1 MSLFPSK
8 ILIIS
13 NCRFGDSLVM
23 MPALQLLK
31 ASFPQASIC
40 LLSERDPHG
49 AVSADQILGGRGL
62 VDEFEALP
70 MTGGK
75 LERLFSRLQ
84 LIFKLRRRHFD
95 LGIVLMPP
103 YPPLTMAL
111 VNRFKLYL
119 KLFGVKQIIA
129 PNEIF
134 NFSQKR
140 LNVVD
145 ATLQVL
151 SALNLPLP
159 PPNHAPYA
167 LPPLQ
172 NDEEAK
178 NIADAMMADAPEG
191 SFRLAVALGTNMPAK
206 QWPLEHFVEV
216 LKRLCTKMS
225 VWPFFFGGAAD
236 AEYASSLMNNGICGT
251 LVTGRPLSV
260 AAAIMSQ
267 CDDYFGHDTGVM
279 HLAASLG
286 KPCVALFSSRDPA
299 GMWDPYGEGHTIL
312 RINDLPCANC
322 GAVVCP
328 KTDHPCMKQSPDDVF
343 TTLKSLIQSY
353 LNQKLKAKS
362 KSPTNTKYYCTGH
375 T

>member
-1 MSLFPSK
+1 MSLSSVVNS

-62 VDEFEALP
+62 IDEFEALP

-75 LERLFSRLQ
+75 LSRLLSRLK
-84 LIFKLRRRHFD
+84 LIFKLRQRAFA

-111 VNRFKLYL
+111 VDRFKLYL
-119 KLFGVKQIIA
+119 KLFGVKRIIA
-129 PNEIF
+129 PTEILNFNE
-134 NFSQKR
+134 KR

-151 SALNLPLP
+151 SALDLPLP

-167 LPPLQ
+167 LLPLQ
-172 NDEEAK
+172 NNETAEQEAESL
-178 NIADAMMADAPEG
+178 MASAPQG
-191 SFRLAVALGTNMPAK
+191 AFRLAVALGTNMPAK
-206 QWPLEHFVEV
+206 QWPLENFAIV
-216 LKRLCTKMS
+216 LKRLCEETP
-225 VWPFFFGGAAD
+225 VWPIFFGGSSD
-236 AEYASSLMNNGICGT
+236 EKYASKLMTDGIRGT
-251 LVTGRPLSV
+251 LVTGRPLFV
-260 AAAIMSQ
+260 AAAVMSR
-267 CDDYFGHDTGVM
+267 CDGYFGHDTGVM

-322 GAVVCP
+322 GAVICP
-328 KTDHPCMKQSPDDVF
+328 KPDHPCMQQSPETAF
-343 TTLKSLIQSY
+343 SALKTLVQSIVVR
-353 LNQKLKAKS
+353 Q
-362 KSPTNTKYYCTGH
+362 
-375 T
+375 

>member
-1 MSLFPSK
+1 MSLSSVVNS

-40 LLSERDPHG
+40 LLSERDPYG

-75 LERLFSRLQ
+75 LSRLFSRLQ
-84 LIFKLRRRHFD
+84 LIFKLRRRAFD
-95 LGIVLMPP
+95 LGIFLMPP

-111 VNRFKLYL
+111 VDRFKLYL

-129 PNEIF
+129 PTEIF
-134 NFSQKR
+134 NFNEKR

-167 LPPLQ
+167 LPPLENGETTEQ
-172 NDEEAK
+172 EAVSIMASAPK
-178 NIADAMMADAPEG
+178 DA
-191 SFRLAVALGTNMPAK
+191 FRLAVALGTNMPAK
-206 QWPLEHFVEV
+206 QWPLENFAVV
-216 LKRLCTKMS
+216 LKQFCVETS
-225 VWPFFFGGAAD
+225 VWPVFFGGASD
-236 AEYASSLMNNGICGT
+236 GEIASTLMNDGICGT

-260 AAAIMSQ
+260 AAAVMAR
-267 CDDYFGHDTGVM
+267 CDGYFGHDTGVM

-299 GMWDPYGEGHTIL
+299 GMWDPYGKGHTIL

-328 KTDHPCMKQSPDDVF
+328 KTDHPCMKQSPEDVF
-343 TTLKSLIQSY
+343 TALKTLVQSTVVR
-353 LNQKLKAKS
+353 Q
-362 KSPTNTKYYCTGH
+362 
-375 T
+375 

>member
-1 MSLFPSK
+1 MNYELK
-8 ILIIS
+8 HILIIS

-40 LLSERDPHG
+40 LLSERDAHG

-70 MTGGK
+70 MAGGK

-84 LIFKLRRRHFD
+84 LILKLRKRNYD
-95 LGIVLMPP
+95 LGVVLMPP

-111 VNRFKLYL
+111 VDRFKLYL
-119 KLFGVKQIIA
+119 KLFGVKRIIA
-129 PNEIF
+129 PTEIF
-134 NFSQKR
+134 NFNEKR

-151 SALNLPLP
+151 SPLNLPLP
-159 PPNHAPYA
+159 PPNHAPYS

-172 NDEEAK
+172 NDEEAQK
-178 NIADAMMADAPEG
+178 EANTIMSSAPKG
-191 SFRLAVALGTNMPAK
+191 VFRLAVALGTNMPAK
-206 QWPLEHFVEV
+206 QWPPEQFAIV
-216 LKRLCTKMS
+216 LKRLCAETS
-225 VWPFFFGGAAD
+225 VWPFFFGGATDEKIAI
-236 AEYASSLMNNGICGT
+236 SLMDDGICGT

-260 AAAIMSQ
+260 AAAVMSR
-267 CDDYFGHDTGVM
+267 CDGYFGHDTGVM
-279 HLAASLG
+279 HLAASLS

-299 GMWDPYGEGHTIL
+299 GMWDPYGKDHTIL
-312 RINDLPCANC
+312 RINDLPCTNC
-322 GAVVCP
+322 GAVICP

-343 TTLKSLIQSY
+343 TAVKSLIQSTST
-353 LNQKLKAKS
+353 KS
-362 KSPTNTKYYCTGH
+362 
-375 T
+375 

>member
-1 MSLFPSK
+1 MHYELK
-8 ILIIS
+8 NILIIS

-23 MPALQLLK
+23 MPALQQLK

-40 LLSERDPHG
+40 LLSERDANG

-75 LERLFSRLQ
+75 LSRLFSRLQ
-84 LIFKLRRRHFD
+84 LIFKLRRRAFD

-111 VNRFKLYL
+111 VNRFTLYL
-119 KLFGVKQIIA
+119 KLFGVKRIIA
-129 PNEIF
+129 PTEIF

-151 SALNLPLP
+151 FPLNLPLP

-172 NDEEAK
+172 NDKTAEQEAESL
-178 NIADAMMADAPEG
+178 MASAPKG
-191 SFRLAVALGTNMPAK
+191 AFRLAVALGTNMPAK
-206 QWPLEHFVEV
+206 QWPLENFAIV
-216 LKRLCTKMS
+216 LKRLCTETS
-225 VWPFFFGGAAD
+225 VWPIFFGGKEDEKKALNLLQQNNLHG
-236 AEYASSLMNNGICGT
+236 SLI
-251 LVTGRPLSV
+251 TGRPLS
-260 AAAIMSQ
+260 AAAAVMAR
-267 CDDYFGHDTGVM
+267 CDGYFGHDTGVM

-312 RINDLPCANC
+312 RINGLPCANC

-328 KTDHPCMKQSPDDVF
+328 KHDHPCMAQSPDKVF
-343 TTLKSLIQSY
+343 NALKTLVQ
-353 LNQKLKAKS
+353 
-362 KSPTNTKYYCTGH
+362 PTVVRQ
-375 T
+375 

>member
-1 MSLFPSK
+1 MSLSLPHEFKK

-31 ASFPQASIC
+31 ASFPKASIC
-40 LLSERDPHG
+40 LLSERDAHG
-49 AVSADQILGGRGL
+49 TVSADQILGGRGL

-70 MTGGK
+70 MVGGK
-75 LERLFSRLQ
+75 LDRLFSRLR
-84 LIFKLRRRHFD
+84 LMFRLRRQSFD

-111 VNRFKLYL
+111 VNRFKCYL
-119 KLFGVKQIIA
+119 KLFGVKRIIA
-129 PNEIF
+129 PEEIF

-159 PPNHAPYA
+159 PPNHAPYM

-172 NDEEAK
+172 NGELSEQEADG
-178 NIADAMMADAPEG
+178 IVASAPKG
-191 SFRLAVALGTNMPAK
+191 TFRLAVALGTNMPAK
-206 QWPLEHFVEV
+206 QWPIDNFTAVLE
-216 LKRLCTKMS
+216 RLCAETS
-225 VWPFFFGGAAD
+225 VWPFFFGGANDEKTAR
-236 AEYASSLMNNGICGT
+236 ELIGKGLPGT

-260 AAAIMSQ
+260 AAAVMAQ
-267 CDDYFGHDTGVM
+267 CDGYFGHDTGVM
-279 HLAASLG
+279 HLAAALR

-312 RINDLPCANC
+312 RINDLLCANC

-328 KTDHPCMKQSPDDVF
+328 KADHPCMKQSPEDVF
-343 TTLKSLIQSY
+343 TALKNLV
-353 LNQKLKAKS
+353 
-362 KSPTNTKYYCTGH
+362 NTKT
-375 T
+375 

>member
-1 MSLFPSK
+1 MSLSLPNEFKK

-31 ASFPQASIC
+31 VSFPQASIC
-40 LLSERDPHG
+40 LLSERDAHG

-84 LIFKLRRRHFD
+84 LILKLRKRHFD
-95 LGIVLMPP
+95 LGVVLMPP

-111 VNRFKLYL
+111 VDRFKLYL
-119 KLFGVKQIIA
+119 KLFGVKRIIA
-129 PNEIF
+129 PDEIF
-134 NFSQKR
+134 NFNEKR

-151 SALNLPLP
+151 SPLNLPLP

-172 NDEEAK
+172 NDEKAQKE
-178 NIADAMMADAPEG
+178 ADAIVSSAPEG
-191 SFRLAVALGTNMPAK
+191 MFRLAVALGTNMPAK
-206 QWPLEHFVEV
+206 QWPPEQFAIV
-216 LKRLCTKMS
+216 LKRLCAETS
-225 VWPFFFGGAAD
+225 VWPFFFGGATDEKIAT
-236 AEYASSLMNNGICGT
+236 SLMSDGTYGT

-260 AAAIMSQ
+260 AAAVMSR
-267 CDDYFGHDTGVM
+267 CNGYFGHDTGVM

-299 GMWDPYGEGHTIL
+299 GMWDPYGKDHTIL

-322 GAVVCP
+322 GAVICP

-343 TTLKSLIQSY
+343 IALKTLVQASHS
-353 LNQKLKAKS
+353 
-362 KSPTNTKYYCTGH
+362 
-375 T
+375 

>member
-1 MSLFPSK
+1 MSLSPQN

-23 MPALQLLK
+23 MPALQRLK

-40 LLSERDPHG
+40 LLSERDANG

-75 LERLFSRLQ
+75 LGRLVSRLR
-84 LIFKLRRRHFD
+84 LMLKLRRRSFD

-111 VNRFKLYL
+111 VNRFSLYL
-119 KLFGVKQIIA
+119 KLFGVKRIIA
-129 PNEIF
+129 PTQILDFNE
-134 NFSQKR
+134 KH

-151 SALNLPLP
+151 SPLDLPLP
-159 PPNHAPYA
+159 SPGHAPYS

-172 NDEEAK
+172 NGAEAEK
-178 NIADAMMADAPEG
+178 EADAMMASAPEG
-191 SFRLAVALGTNMPAK
+191 FYRLAVALGTNMPAK
-206 QWPLEHFVEV
+206 QWPLDNFAIV
-216 LKRLCTKMS
+216 LKHLCGETS
-225 VWPFFFGGAAD
+225 VWPVFFGGASDEKNATR
-236 AEYASSLMNNGICGT
+236 LMDDGICGT
-251 LVTGRPLSV
+251 HATGRPLS
-260 AAAIMSQ
+260 AAAAVMAR
-267 CDDYFGHDTGVM
+267 CDGYFGHDTGVM
-279 HLAASLG
+279 HLAAALG
-286 KPCVALFSSRDPA
+286 KPCVALFSSRDPD

-312 RINDLPCANC
+312 RINGLPCANC

-328 KTDHPCMKQSPDDVF
+328 KNDHPCMKQSPDDVF
-343 TTLKSLIQSY
+343 TALKTLVQSTVVR
-353 LNQKLKAKS
+353 Q
-362 KSPTNTKYYCTGH
+362 
-375 T
+375 

>member
-1 MSLFPSK
+1 MHYELKK

-40 LLSERDPHG
+40 LLSERDAHG

-75 LERLFSRLQ
+75 LERLFSRLR
-84 LIFKLRRRHFD
+84 LIFKLRKRHFD

-119 KLFGVKQIIA
+119 KLFGVKRIVA
-129 PNEIF
+129 PEEIF
-134 NFSQKR
+134 NFNEPQ

-151 SALNLPLP
+151 SPLNLPLP
-159 PPNHAPYA
+159 SPNHAPYA

-172 NDEEAK
+172 NNDEAK
-178 NIADAMMADAPEG
+178 TDADALLVSAPEG
-191 SFRLAVALGTNMPAK
+191 VFRLAVALGTNMPAK
-206 QWPLEHFVEV
+206 QWPLEHFSAV
-216 LKRLCTKMS
+216 LKRLCAETS
-225 VWPFFFGGAAD
+225 VWPFFFGGASDEKIATRLIGD
-236 AEYASSLMNNGICGT
+236 GIRGT

-260 AAAIMSQ
+260 AAAVMAQ
-267 CDDYFGHDTGVM
+267 CNGYFGNDTGVM

-322 GAVVCP
+322 GAVICP
-328 KTDHPCMKQSPDDVF
+328 KPGHPCMKQSPEEVL
-343 TTLKSLIQSY
+343 TALKTLVQASHS
-353 LNQKLKAKS
+353 
-362 KSPTNTKYYCTGH
+362 
-375 T
+375 

>member
-1 MSLFPSK
+1 MNYEFKK

-40 LLSERDPHG
+40 LLSEREANG

-62 VDEFEALP
+62 VDVFEALP

-75 LERLFSRLQ
+75 LKRLFSRLR
-84 LIFKLRRRHFD
+84 LIFKLRKQSFD

-111 VNRFKLYL
+111 VDRFKLYL
-119 KLFGVKQIIA
+119 KLFGIKQIIA
-129 PNEIF
+129 PEKIYDFNE
-134 NFSQKR
+134 KR

-151 SALNLPLP
+151 STLNLPLP
-159 PPNHAPYA
+159 PPNHAPYM
-167 LPPLQ
+167 LPSRQ
-172 NDEEAK
+172 NSEEEK
-178 NIADAMMADAPEG
+178 IEADAIMADAPEG
-191 SFRLAVALGTNMPAK
+191 SFRIAVALGTNMPAK
-206 QWPLEHFVEV
+206 QWPLEHFAQV
-216 LKRLCTKMS
+216 LKRLCAKTS

-236 AEYASSLMNNGICGT
+236 AKLASSLMDDGICGT

-260 AAAIMSQ
+260 AAAVMAR
-267 CDDYFGHDTGVM
+267 CNGYFGHDTGVM
-279 HLAASLG
+279 HLAAALG

-299 GMWDPYGEGHTIL
+299 GMWDPYGKGHTIL
-312 RINDLPCANC
+312 RINSLPCANC

-328 KTDHPCMKQSPDDVF
+328 KPDHPCMQQSPETVLSALI
-343 TTLKSLIQSY
+343 TLIR
-353 LNQKLKAKS
+353 
-362 KSPTNTKYYCTGH
+362 P
-375 T
+375 

>member
-1 MSLFPSK
+1 MHYELKK

-40 LLSERDPHG
+40 LLSERDAHG

-75 LERLFSRLQ
+75 LERLFSRLR
-84 LIFKLRRRHFD
+84 LMVRLRKRHFD
-95 LGIVLMPP
+95 LGVVLMPP

-119 KLFGVKQIIA
+119 KLFGIKNIIA
-129 PNEIF
+129 PEEIF
-134 NFSQKR
+134 NFNETR

-151 SALNLPLP
+151 SPLNLPLP
-159 PPNHAPYA
+159 PPNQAPYA
-167 LPPLQ
+167 LPPLH
-172 NDEEAK
+172 NDDEAK
-178 NIADAMMADAPEG
+178 KEADALMASAPKDV
-191 SFRLAVALGTNMPAK
+191 FRLAVALGTNMPAK
-206 QWPLEHFVEV
+206 QWPLEHFAAV
-216 LKRLCTKMS
+216 LKRLCAETN
-225 VWPFFFGGAAD
+225 VWPFFFGGASD
-236 AEYASSLMNNGICGT
+236 EKNASSLMNDGICGT
-251 LVTGRPLSV
+251 LVTGRQLSI
-260 AAAIMSQ
+260 AASVMAQ
-267 CDDYFGHDTGVM
+267 CDGYFGNDTGVM

-299 GMWDPYGEGHTIL
+299 GMWDPYGKGHTVL

-322 GAVVCP
+322 SAVICP
-328 KTDHPCMKQSPDDVF
+328 KPNHPCMKQSPDDVF
-343 TTLKSLIQSY
+343 SALKSLIQS
-353 LNQKLKAKS
+353 
-362 KSPTNTKYYCTGH
+362 TR
-375 T
+375 

>member
-1 MSLFPSK
+1 MSLSLLKELKK

-40 LLSERDPHG
+40 LLSERDAHG

-75 LERLFSRLQ
+75 LSRLFSRLR
-84 LIFKLRRRHFD
+84 LIFRLRKRHFN

-119 KLFGVKQIIA
+119 KLFGVKRIIA
-129 PNEIF
+129 PEEIF

-140 LNVVD
+140 FNVVD

-151 SALNLPLP
+151 APLNLPLP
-159 PPNHAPYA
+159 PPNHAPYT
-167 LPPLQ
+167 LPPRQ
-172 NDEEAK
+172 NDEDAQKE
-178 NIADAMMADAPEG
+178 ADAIMSSAPEG
-191 SFRLAVALGTNMPAK
+191 VFRLAVALGTNMPAK
-206 QWPLEHFVEV
+206 QWPPEQFTAV
-216 LKRLCTKMS
+216 LKPLCAETN
-225 VWPFFFGGAAD
+225 VWPFFFGGASDEKIAT
-236 AEYASSLMNNGICGT
+236 SLMADGICGT

-260 AAAIMSQ
+260 AAAVMAR
-267 CDDYFGHDTGVM
+267 CDGYFGHDTGVM

-299 GMWDPYGEGHTIL
+299 GMWDPYGKGHTIL

-322 GAVVCP
+322 GAVICP
-328 KTDHPCMKQSPDDVF
+328 KPDHPCMKQSSDDVF
-343 TTLKSLIQSY
+343 TALKNLV
-353 LNQKLKAKS
+353 
-362 KSPTNTKYYCTGH
+362 NTKT
-375 T
+375 

>member
-1 MSLFPSK
+1 MSLSLPNEFKK

-40 LLSERDPHG
+40 LLSERDAHG

-75 LERLFSRLQ
+75 LSRLFSRLH
-84 LIFKLRRRHFD
+84 LIFKLRKRNFD
-95 LGIVLMPP
+95 LGVVLMPP

-111 VNRFKLYL
+111 VDRFKLYL
-119 KLFGVKQIIA
+119 KLFGVKRIIA
-129 PNEIF
+129 PEEIF
-134 NFSQKR
+134 NFNEKR

-151 SALNLPLP
+151 SPLNLPLP

-167 LPPLQ
+167 LPPHQ
-172 NDEEAK
+172 NDEEAQK
-178 NIADAMMADAPEG
+178 EADTIMSSAPQG
-191 SFRLAVALGTNMPAK
+191 VFRLAVALGTNMPAK
-206 QWPLEHFVEV
+206 QWPPEQFAVV
-216 LKRLCTKMS
+216 LKRLCAETS
-225 VWPFFFGGAAD
+225 VWPFFFGGTTDEKIAT
-236 AEYASSLMNNGICGT
+236 SLMNDGISGT

-260 AAAIMSQ
+260 AAAVMSR
-267 CDDYFGHDTGVM
+267 CNGYFGHDTGVM

-299 GMWDPYGEGHTIL
+299 GMWDPYGKGHTIL

-322 GAVVCP
+322 GAVICP
-328 KTDHPCMKQSPDDVF
+328 KTDHPCMKQSPEDVF
-343 TTLKSLIQSY
+343 IALKSLIQSTST
-353 LNQKLKAKS
+353 KS
-362 KSPTNTKYYCTGH
+362 
-375 T
+375 

>member
-1 MSLFPSK
+1 MNYELK
-8 ILIIS
+8 HILIIS

-40 LLSERDPHG
+40 LLSERDAHG

-84 LIFKLRRRHFD
+84 LIFKIRKRHFD
-95 LGIVLMPP
+95 LGVVLMPP

-119 KLFGVKQIIA
+119 KLFGVKRIIA
-129 PNEIF
+129 PEEILNFNE
-134 NFSQKR
+134 KR

-151 SALNLPLP
+151 APLNLPLP
-159 PPNHAPYA
+159 PPNHAPYS
-167 LPPLQ
+167 LPQLQ
-172 NDEEAK
+172 NNEEAQK
-178 NIADAMMADAPEG
+178 EADAIMASAPEG
-191 SFRLAVALGTNMPAK
+191 VFRLAVALGTNMPAK
-206 QWPLEHFVEV
+206 QWPLEHFAVV
-216 LKRLCTKMS
+216 LKRLCAETS
-225 VWPFFFGGAAD
+225 VWPFFFGGASDEKNAT
-236 AEYASSLMNNGICGT
+236 SLMGDGICGT

-260 AAAIMSQ
+260 AAAVMSR
-267 CDDYFGHDTGVM
+267 CNGYFGHDTGVM

-286 KPCVALFSSRDPA
+286 KPCVALFSFRDPA
-299 GMWDPYGEGHTIL
+299 GMWDPYGKGHTIL

-322 GAVVCP
+322 GAVICP

-343 TTLKSLIQSY
+343 AALKTLIQASH
-353 LNQKLKAKS
+353 L
-362 KSPTNTKYYCTGH
+362 
-375 T
+375 